1 MRIIIDDKICKEK
14 GMELPSVLAIL
25 LVKTGVN
32 ISELFDKLVKE
43 EVFVKDLFSSSFMV
57 TQRWDEVCSDILLS
71 AENNMPNE
79 VDLDNLAESMMEIF
93 PKGKKEGTNNYW
105 RGNIK
110 DTKLKLK
117 KFFKLYGNNYSPSQI
132 LVATKKY
139 VETHNGN
146 YSYMRVLKYFIWKD
160 VRKTN
165 SEGVGYIE
173 EVSDLATFL
182 ENAGQEE
189 NLSNDWTSQLR

>member
-132 LVATKKY
+132 LDATKTY